1 MVAAIKTLTT
11 TSRLYEAQGSISSTV
26 LHVFDVFRTSD
37 TSDLPPASAAI
48 NAVQQ
53 RAAKL
58 NKKCNLQAAEIVDL
72 RAIIKTLES
81 TISSLR
87 DELSAA
93 QKPAQQSHCKP
104 SLSIDT
110 EKDDML
116 ESLEEAYEELHSKFE
131 KVWAEKNAAVEMIQ
145 TLKEQNAFL
154 LAGGSTSN
162 LRS

>member
-1 MVAAIKTLTT
+1 M
-11 TSRLYEAQGSISSTV
+11 
-26 LHVFDVFRTSD
+26 
-37 TSDLPPASAAI
+37 
-48 NAVQQ
+48 QQ

-58 NKKCNLQAAEIVDL
+58 NKKCNQQAAEIVDL

-81 TISSLR
+81 TIASLR
-87 DELSAA
+87 GELSAA
-93 QKPAQQSHCKP
+93 QQKQHSHCKP
-104 SLSIDT
+104 SLSIET

-154 LAGGSTSN
+154 LAGGSTGD
-162 LRS
+162 LRSYP